1 MYSKKYKQQAIVEFE
16 YLINDFDK
24 IIDFIESE
32 RFNHIFNNKLKELS
46 ESGRYWL
53 RIKFAFEYHNNG
65 YRLAIYSDKDA
76 VFSTKSRQ
84 NAYISDII
92 SQNYSRLNNRY
103 DEVISAINNK
113 LHCRQDFHSEMQWN
127 YAING
132 KVEDIGE
139 ANSTGW
145 KIIPI
150 EDKRRYI

>member
-1 MYSKKYKQQAIVEFE
+1 MHSKQYKQQTIVEFE

-24 IIDFIESE
+24 MIEFIESE
-32 RFNHIFNNKLKELS
+32 RFDHILNNKLKELS

-53 RIKFAFEYHNNG
+53 RIKFTFEYHNNG

-76 VFSTKSRQ
+76 FFFTKSRQ
-84 NAYISDII
+84 NLYISDII
-92 SQNYSRLNNRY
+92 SQNYSKLNSRY

-113 LHCRQDFHSEMQWN
+113 LRSRHDFHSEIQWN

-139 ANSTGW
+139 TNSTGW

-150 EDKRRYI
+150 ED